1 MEAEVEENSRSQ
13 VQNGAYYQW
22 GRKTQTMGEEGEALD
37 EMRTGDRNSSK
48 TWAVVGGGALSPFQN
63 GACYQWK
70 RKTQTMG
77 EEGEALD
84 EMRTGVQNSSKT
96 WEEVGG
102 EVQIAYFQ
110 NCWKILQ
117 RCHLQLVLPLVLP
130 LVLLSASD
138 LFLYNTKQYIR
149 VYTDK

>member
-1 MEAEVEENSRSQ
+1 
-13 VQNGAYYQW
+13 
-22 GRKTQTMGEEGEALD
+22 
-37 EMRTGDRNSSK
+37 
-48 TWAVVGGGALSPFQN
+48 
-63 GACYQWK
+63 
-70 RKTQTMG
+70 MG

-117 RCHLQLVLPLVLP
+117 TCHLQLVLPLVLP
-130 LVLLSASD
+130 LVLLSGSD
-138 LFLYNTKQYIR
+138 LFLYNKEQYISF
-149 VYTDK
+149 YTDK